1 MGAGQ
6 LWITKYNGPINGEDK
21 ASDIFVDANNDV
33 FITGTSAG
41 VGTLGDFTT
50 VKYNSEGIEQ
60 WVARYNGTADST
72 DRAVAL
78 EVDST
83 GNVFVAGYSFDIDT
97 KDDYVTVKYSPAGV
111 EQWVVR
117 YNGMADSTD
126 ILTALYLDDASNV
139 YVTGYSYDLTNMKD
153 FATIKYDSSGVEQ
166 WVARFNGHSNKDD
179 VARALVVGSS
189 NDVFVT
195 GSSYSND
202 TNYDYATIKYNTDGE
217 EQWVATYNGSIF
229 PYSTDYPEDRA
240 IDIAVDTS
248 NSVYVTG
255 YSSDI
260 TADRSLIETIKY
272 DSDGEKMWLLEE
284 GSNTR
289 NWVYGIEVDDS
300 SNIYLVYASAAMT
313 FSAITTVKYAQNIV
327 AVRDEEFIPAKY
339 SLSQNH
345 PNPFNPMTTISYTL
359 LHSGDVTLIIYN
371 LLGKEIARLVDGF
384 QQAGEHNI
392 AWNATNISSGI
403 YFYRLH
409 SGDFTE
415 TKKMVLLK

>member
-41 VGTLGDFTT
+41 VGTFGDFTT

-117 YNGMADSTD
+117 YSGMADSSD

-166 WVARFNGHSNKDD
+166 WVARFNGPSGKDD
-179 VARALVVGSS
+179 VARALVVGRSK
-189 NDVFVT
+189 DVFVT

-202 TNYDYATIKYNTDGE
+202 TNYDYATIKYNTNGE
-217 EQWVATYNGSIF
+217 EQWIVTHNGSIF
-229 PYSTDYPEDRA
+229 PYSTNYPVDRA
-240 IDIAVDTS
+240 IDIDIDNS

-255 YSSDI
+255 STYDVLAFAS
-260 TADRSLIETIKY
+260 RLETLKY
-272 DSDGEKMWLLEE
+272 DSNGENIWLSEE

-289 NWVYGIEVDDS
+289 RWVKRIEVDDS
-300 SNIYLVYASAAMT
+300 SNIYMVYAGESLT
-313 FSAITTVKYAQNIV
+313 FSMIVTVKYEQNIV
-327 AVRDEEFIPAKY
+327 AVENEEFIPEKY
-339 SLSQNH
+339 SLLQNH
-345 PNPFNPMTTISYTL
+345 PNPFNPVTNISYSIPR
-359 LHSGDVTLIIYN
+359 SGEVSLKIYN
-371 LLGKEIARLVDGF
+371 LLGEEVASLVDGH
-384 QQAGEHNI
+384 QPTGEYQTEWD
-392 AWNATNISSGI
+392 ASNISSGI
-403 YFYRLH
+403 YFYRLQA
-409 SGDFTE
+409 GDFVKTR
-415 TKKMVLLK
+415 KMVLLK